1 MVLDHTGD
9 RPAQRQF
16 MHRQNP
22 TTTVIAVTVRVRLDI
37 TGVVQGVGFRPAVAR
52 IAAEYGLGGWVY
64 NDAGAVHCEFEGPA
78 PDVDAA
84 VSALQHRPPPMARI
98 DTMAVTSVQTLGDPR
113 FEIIENPGA
122 AGYRHLCGLLARDA
136 RPCRPPVRSSV
147 HHLHQLR
154 AALHRHHRSAL

>member
-1 MVLDHTGD
+1 VK
-9 RPAQRQF
+9 
-16 MHRQNP
+16 
-22 TTTVIAVTVRVRLDI
+22 AVSVRVRLDI

-98 DTMAVTSVQTLGDPR
+98 DTMAVTAVQTLGDAR
-113 FEIIENPGA
+113 FEIIASQTDDTSRTLVPLSLRGDALAVADSGNNRVMLWRRTGA
-122 AGYRHLCGLLARDA
+122 GA
-136 RPCRPPVRSSV
+136 S
-147 HHLHQLR
+147 
-154 AALHRHHRSAL
+154 

>member
-1 MVLDHTGD
+1 
-9 RPAQRQF
+9 

-64 NDAGAVHCEFEGPA
+64 NDAGSVHCEFEGPA
-78 PDVDAA
+78 ANVDAA

-98 DTMAVTSVQTLGDPR
+98 DTLSQRANDFVQHDASSPCPLNAQWRRSVPADS
-113 FEIIENPGA
+113 F
-122 AGYRHLCGLLARDA
+122 
-136 RPCRPPVRSSV
+136 PP
-147 HHLHQLR
+147 
-154 AALHRHHRSAL
+154 